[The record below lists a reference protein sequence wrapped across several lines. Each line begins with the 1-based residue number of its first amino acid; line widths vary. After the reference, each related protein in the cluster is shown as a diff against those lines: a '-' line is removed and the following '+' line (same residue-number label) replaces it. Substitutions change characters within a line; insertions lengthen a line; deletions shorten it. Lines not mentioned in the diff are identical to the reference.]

1 MNVEQLAQTF
11 WRDGYLILE
20 GFFDPVQMDEIQ
32 DSILQYF
39 GDSPTLV
46 HNQEFLN
53 KSATEVI
60 PWFPQQEG
68 VRIFDQVDEDP
79 RLFALS
85 QAILGDG
92 WRALYCMAMFSE
104 KGTKGQAW
112 HQDCPPEDPGKF
124 NLNRLVYSMDVGG
137 ELGGEIL
144 VMPGSHK
151 RGELTVGDVNE
162 DFAEQAVVAPKK
174 GTLILVHGHT
184 WHRVLP
190 IKGEYRVSTNF
201 RAIPKDAPEDITD
214 VCVYRNMRYQ
224 FSTSTVLVDREQC

>member
-1 MNVEQLAQTF
+1 MNVEQLAQSF

-20 GFFDPVQMDEIQ
+20 DFFDLVQMDALQ

-39 GDSPTLV
+39 GGSPAVL

-60 PWFPQQEG
+60 PWFPQREG
-68 VRIFDQVDEDP
+68 VRIFDQVDDDA
-79 RLFALS
+79 RLVALS

-92 WRALYCMAMFSE
+92 WQALYCMAMFSE

-112 HQDCPPEDPGKF
+112 HQDCPPEDPRKF
-124 NLNRLVYSMDVGG
+124 NLNRLVYTMDVGG

-151 RGELTVGDVNE
+151 RGELTVGDVVE
-162 DFAEQAVVAPKK
+162 EVAVSAPV
-174 GTLILVHGHT
+174 VHTTRRG
-184 WHRVLP
+184 R
-190 IKGEYRVSTNF
+190 
-201 RAIPKDAPEDITD
+201 
-214 VCVYRNMRYQ
+214 
-224 FSTSTVLVDREQC
+224 